1 MGRLHARDGV
11 EIRHRHWRA
20 EKPWAQV
27 LIIHGMAEHID
38 RYDWFAEK
46 LNAAGMSVLGLEAR
60 GHGNGA
66 QKLGW
71 FAEKNGWRAVTDDA
85 LDAIAHM
92 REEEQELP
100 VFVFG
105 HSMGTVFART
115 VIMDERRRDIA
126 ACVLSGVTV
135 DQPLRRDVAP
145 LMTSMIG
152 LFSGKDKP
160 NKLLADMT
168 FGAFNKK
175 FAPNR
180 TEYDWLSRDAAQVDK
195 YVADPLCGYD
205 CSPSLMGDVAKAI
218 LHTLKGK
225 NEDKINCPVLIAV
238 GEDDPVGGGEA
249 ARFLEKRWAARGK
262 AVNVKVYEGA
272 RHEIL
277 NETNREE
284 VAGDVVDFFRGFM
297 PNE

>member
-1 MGRLHARDGV
+1 MGKLHAKDGV
-11 EIRHRHWRA
+11 EIRHRHWPA
-20 EKPWAQV
+20 EQPRAQV

-38 RYDWFAEK
+38 RYDWFAKK
-46 LNAAGMSVLGLEAR
+46 LNAEGLNVLGMEVR

-71 FAEKNGWRAVTDDA
+71 FAKEDGWRAVVGDA
-85 LDAIAHM
+85 FALIDHM
-92 REEEQELP
+92 RGEASELP

-105 HSMGTVFART
+105 HSMGTVFARV
-115 VIMDERRRDIA
+115 VIMDERGSDVA

-135 DQPLRRDVAP
+135 DQPVRRNIAP
-145 LMTSMIG
+145 LMTSIIG
-152 LFSGKDKP
+152 LFCGSDKP
-160 NKLLADMT
+160 SKLLADMT
-168 FGAFNKK
+168 FGTFNKA

-180 TEYDWLSRDAAQVDK
+180 TEYDWLSRDAEQVDK

-218 LHTLKGK
+218 LHTLKAK
-225 NEDKINCPVLIAV
+225 NEKQINCPVLIAV
-238 GEDDPVGGGEA
+238 GAEDPVGGETA
-249 ARFLEKRWAARGK
+249 ARFLEKRWKALGK
-262 AVNVKVYEGA
+262 AADVRIYRGA

-284 VAGDVVDFFRGFM
+284 VAGDAVGFFLKHC
-297 PNE
+297 